1 MGTLQNHLPFL
12 FLNLQASSGE
22 AKNKSALSLYFNV
35 LAHCKGNLLSTV
47 NSLSC
52 NKSPMYT
59 PYIYCA
65 EALSANAGIW
75 YLLLLSYS
83 FLSKWLMVI
92 RLIALFLAERGFLVI
107 DVVFVVL

>member
-52 NKSPMYT
+52 NKSP
-59 PYIYCA
+59 
-65 EALSANAGIW
+65 
-75 YLLLLSYS
+75 
-83 FLSKWLMVI
+83 I
-92 RLIALFLAERGFLVI
+92 RLFENQRFIFHDLCALWNIGNQTTIAVAHCLQQTQGHSLQIRRQRV
-107 DVVFVVL
+107 DVSVPQSP